1 MPVTPGEDQQA
12 TRKERR
18 EQARQDRKALEAQHS
33 QAQARQRRL
42 MQLGGAALA
51 AIIVIGVVI
60 AVASSGSSSH
70 ISKPGSKAAV
80 TAVNE
85 VTELLA
91 GIPQQGNALGNPKAP
106 VTMQYFGDL
115 ECPIC
120 REFTLGA
127 LPSLITKDVRTGKLR
142 IEYHA
147 METATRE
154 PTVFREQQTA
164 ALAAGKQNRLWDY
177 VELFYHQ
184 QGQEDTGYVT
194 PAYLRERADQVPDLN
209 LAKWEEERH
218 NPAYEASLEKDAEE
232 VGRRGFTGTPSFL
245 LGKTDGEL
253 SPFSTLSLTEPSS
266 FEAAINSVNKK

>member
-1 MPVTPGEDQQA
+1 MRVTPGEDQQA

-51 AIIVIGVVI
+51 AIIVIGMVI
-60 AVASSGSSSH
+60 AVASSGSTSH
-70 ISKPGSKAAV
+70 ITKPGTPGAV

-91 GIPQQGNALGNPKAP
+91 GIPQQGQALGNPKAP

-120 REFTLGA
+120 REFTIGA
-127 LPSLITKDVRTGKLR
+127 LPNLIAKDVRAGKLR
-142 IEYHA
+142 IEYHS
-147 METATRE
+147 METATHE
-154 PTVFREQQTA
+154 PTVFREQQAA
-164 ALAAGKQNRLWDY
+164 ALAAGKQNLMWDF

-194 PAYLRERADQVPDLN
+194 PAYLKERALQIPGLN

-218 NPAYEASLEKDAEE
+218 NPAYEADLEKDSEE

-245 LGKTDGEL
+245 LGKTGGEM
-253 SPFSTLSLTEPSS
+253 SPFSTLSLTESSS
-266 FEAAINSVNKK
+266 FEAAINSLIKK